1 MTALRISHVETN
13 QTVGTHSEEIDSIN
27 KKLNEIKK
35 EIYTMNDINRGT
47 FQDMLDQLNTEID
60 KKFEE

>member
-13 QTVGTHSEEIDSIN
+13 QTVGTHSEEIDSMN
-27 KKLNEIKK
+27 KNLNEIKK

-47 FQDMLDQLNTEID
+47 FQDMLDKLNTEID

>member
-1 MTALRISHVETN
+1 LTALRISHVETN